1 MLTGREQIKKYLYKH
16 KSWENCDEYEDGSYG
31 PDEYHDQSFYYIGK
45 HSTMNCWKR
54 REVYQHEEEN
64 NETLHLEIYGKL
76 LYIKSG
82 NLKDIFELARA
93 EDYVISRLR
102 KLGKEEALKS
112 PLYVLKQK
120 IENNLKDISKGET
133 EGLNFDLNKELGQ
146 KALEDIKEIDD
157 RGIVEG
163 KIYRAIEDGLI
174 PPETIF
180 RKYPRDLKTFEKRL
194 PKISERYK
202 KYIEALEK
210 EARVKSSELYILSK
224 REIVGKLK
232 EKIKDNKALAK
243 INKKFEK
250 KELEESIYEAK
261 F

>member
-1 MLTGREQIKKYLYKH
+1 MLTGREQIEKYLYKH
-16 KSWENCDEYEDGSYG
+16 KSWHNCDEYEDGSYG

-45 HSTMNCWKR
+45 HSTMKYHQY
-54 REVYQHEEEN
+54 REVYHDEEMN
-64 NETLHLEIYGKL
+64 GISVSIEIYGK
-76 LYIKSG
+76 YYNTRRG

-93 EDYVISRLR
+93 EDYVISELR
-102 KLGKEEALKS
+102 KLRKEEALKS
-112 PLYVLKQK
+112 PLYTLKQK
-120 IENNLKDISKGET
+120 IEKNLKDISDGKT
-133 EGLNFDLNKELGQ
+133 NGLDFDLNKELGQ

-194 PKISERYK
+194 PKISDSYK
-202 KYIEALEK
+202 KYIESLEK

-224 REIVGKLK
+224 REIVNKLK

-243 INKKFEK
+243 RNKKLEK

-261 F
+261 I